1 MGPLKMT
8 RLLVAAA
15 VIASMSSMMS
25 GAGAA
30 ANSQA
35 ESSQAARMADDGEGG
50 SWKDAVDFIVAVV
63 REFRLYEAGQ
73 GSGIYMDE

>member
-30 ANSQA
+30 ANSPA
-35 ESSQAARMADDGEGG
+35 GSHAARMSDDGDGV
-50 SWKDAVDFIVAVV
+50 SWKQAIDFIVAVV

-73 GSGIYMDE
+73 GSGIYMDA

>member
-30 ANSQA
+30 ANSEA
-35 ESSQAARMADDGEGG
+35 ASSQAARMADDDEGV

-63 REFRLYEAGQ
+63 REFRLYEAGK
-73 GSGIYMDE
+73 GSGIYMDA

>member
-35 ESSQAARMADDGEGG
+35 ASSQAARMADDGEGV

-73 GSGIYMDE
+73 GSGIYMDA